1 MSAAVPSLKIQ
12 LAFFLE
18 PVPQK
23 WKFHLRK
30 DLA

>member
-1 MSAAVPSLKIQ
+1 MSGAAPSSKIQ

-18 PVPQK
+18 PIPQK